1 MTAQGD
7 EPDHGGQ
14 RSRPLT
20 LRWWVEDRDG
30 RVVVGQAPNP
40 ALYVYAAALLVQW
53 TGLWG
58 AGHDAVLDGIRAGA
72 LLVWGLDELVRGAN
86 PFRRLL
92 GGLVLT
98 AQVLGLLL

>member
-1 MTAQGD
+1 MTSRDD
-7 EPDHGGQ
+7 EATPGGEQ
-14 RSRPLT
+14 PRPLSP
-20 LRWWVEDRDG
+20 RWWVQDPDG

-53 TGLWG
+53 TGLWSG
-58 AGHDAVLDGIRAGA
+58 GHDAVLDGIRAGA

-92 GGLVLT
+92 GVLVLA
-98 AQVLGLLL
+98 AQIVGLLL